1 MYKIFKVSYD
11 ILRGVNATVWGGIE
25 GAEKTGRIV
34 KGGLSLSDTIIG
46 TSHALEDAA
55 CGDVVCATFDLIGSV
70 SSAVGLV
77 LGNLPATKKYTTITG
92 SVTVCCRTVRWYCKH
107 YGAFWGCVAL
117 AGGGVKHTFNV
128 PENLS

>member
-1 MYKIFKVSYD
+1 LY
-11 ILRGVNATVWGGIE
+11 LTVWGGIE

-55 CGDVVCATFDLIGSV
+55 CGDVVYATFDLIGSV

-128 PENLS
+128 PANLS